1 LNENIKRTLPTAPE
15 VPHQRIQLKGI
26 LRAVHLDKDWLEL
39 TVRGQPEQHIRIDH
53 TGDIIDDNVGPMINR
68 PVIVDVLGSA
78 AGRYRFQDIQAEE

>member
-1 LNENIKRTLPTAPE
+1 LVYRWGSLHHITKQHAFALTHTTIHE
-15 VPHQRIQLKGI
+15 
-26 LRAVHLDKDWLEL
+26 WEL

-53 TGDIIDDNVGPMINR
+53 TGDIIDDIVGPMINR